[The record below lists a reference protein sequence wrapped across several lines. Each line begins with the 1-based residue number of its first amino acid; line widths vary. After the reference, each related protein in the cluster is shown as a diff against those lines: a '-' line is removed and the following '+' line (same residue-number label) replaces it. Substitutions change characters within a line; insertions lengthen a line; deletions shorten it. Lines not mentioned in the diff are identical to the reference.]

1 MDGAGASPEEGGVY
15 MLAAQD
21 VFARLRSMPDLTLA
35 VSMFEIYGQKVRDL
49 LDGNKELMALE
60 DGKGVL
66 QLVGLTGEVYSC
78 RPFSFLRFIFIP
90 SHNTSFPFSPY
101 KSSYFLFSIPFW
113 WAE

>member
-1 MDGAGASPEEGGVY
+1 

-49 LDGNKELMALE
+49 LNGNKELMALE

-66 QLVGLTGEVYSC
+66 QLVGLTREVQPPCS
-78 RPFSFLRFIFIP
+78 PFAYPFL
-90 SHNTSFPFSPY
+90 SPFCFGGIY
-101 KSSYFLFSIPFW
+101 TSYFVFSTRCYSLPLLRS
-113 WAE
+113 ATR